1 MYPKWLRNCLGNKLR
16 KLPSSRSMAGKQA
29 IMGIPAERLDKY
41 TPCLFW
47 SQRHNLR
54 INIRKEMRFEQ
65 ELKVIKRAVDE
76 IIPLEDLLAKLEKSE
91 KTGQPLRIKFGID
104 PTGYDV
110 HLGHLVPIRKM
121 RDFQN
126 LGHTGVI
133 IIGDF
138 TAQIG
143 DPTGRDESR
152 PPLTH
157 EEILANSE
165 KYMEQL
171 YTVLKPEQTEVRWQ
185 SEWFSSMGMAEILK
199 MMGKFTLAQFMAH
212 DTFRTRFEA
221 GLALGMHEIMYP
233 VLQGYDSVAI
243 NSDVELG
250 ATEQKF
256 NILCGRDMQRH
267 FGQEQQVAVLS
278 PILTGTDGVN
288 KMGKSLNNYIA
299 VFDSPDDKYGKV
311 MSIPDSLILNY
322 FKYAANADEEALA
335 EVTGELA
342 RGSNPMLLKKR
353 LAREIV
359 SFYHGEEAAL
369 SAQENFERLFS
380 KRELPE
386 EMPEFEVGEPVVRLV
401 KLLTDSGLCAS
412 GGEAKR
418 LILGGGVS
426 IDGVKAD
433 STDAEITVADGMVLR
448 AGKRKFMR
456 LRKA

>member
-1 MYPKWLRNCLGNKLR
+1 
-16 KLPSSRSMAGKQA
+16 
-29 IMGIPAERLDKY
+29 
-41 TPCLFW
+41 
-47 SQRHNLR
+47 
-54 INIRKEMRFEQ
+54 MRFEQ
-65 ELKVIKRAVDE
+65 EIKVIKRGVDE
-76 IIPLEDLLAKLEKSE
+76 IVPLEDLLQKLEKSE
-91 KTGQPLRIKFGID
+91 KSGKPLRVKFGID

-121 RDFQN
+121 RDFQD
-126 LGHTGVI
+126 LGHLGVI

-157 EEILANSE
+157 EEIMYNSE
-165 KYMEQL
+165 KYMDQL
-171 YTVLKPEQTEVRWQ
+171 YTVLKPELTEVRYQ
-185 SEWFSSMGMAEILK
+185 SEWFGSMGMSEVLK

-212 DTFRTRFEA
+212 DTFRTRFEQ

-233 VLQGYDSVAI
+233 ILQGYDSVAI

-256 NILCGRDMQRH
+256 NILSGRDMQRH

-299 VFDSPDDKYGKV
+299 VFDTPADKFGKV

-322 FKYAANADEEALA
+322 YKYAANADEEVLD
-335 EVTGELA
+335 EVQAELA
-342 RGSNPMLLKKR
+342 KGTNPMLLKKR
-353 LAREIV
+353 LAHSIV
-359 SFYHGEEAAL
+359 SFYHGEEAANT
-369 SAQENFERLFS
+369 AQEGFEQLFS
-380 KRELPE
+380 RREIPD
-386 EMPEFEVGEPVVRLV
+386 EMPEYQITANPIRVV
-401 KLLTDSGLCAS
+401 KLLTDSGLCTS

-418 LILGGGVS
+418 LIQGGGVS
-426 IDGVKAD
+426 LDGDKVE
-433 STDAEITVADGMVLR
+433 SVDAEITPRDGMVLR
-448 AGKRKFMR
+448 AGKRKFIR
-456 LRKA
+456 IKTS